1 MKIKNEIIERIR
13 EVYYTEDT
21 NNKNDECEFDAC
33 YMYKYEGY
41 EITTDKAKYLVV
53 INNDQQCC
61 EHWGY
66 LTSEDD
72 FEKFIGNELVEVKT
86 DSSSGIG
93 NDFFETKC
101 TCFVD
106 FVTTKG
112 TLQFVLYNEHNGY
125 YGHKVIISRTEEGFL

>member
-13 EVYYTEDT
+13 EIYYTEDAID
-21 NNKNDECEFDAC
+21 KSKECDFDTC

-41 EITTDKAKYLVV
+41 EITTDKAKYIVA
-53 INNDQQCC
+53 IDNDQQCC
-61 EHWGY
+61 ENWGY

-72 FEKFIGNELVEVKT
+72 FEKFIGNELVEVRT
-86 DSSSGIG
+86 DESRETE
-93 NDFFETKC
+93 FETKY

-125 YGHKVIISRTEEGFL
+125 YGHKVIISRTEEGLL